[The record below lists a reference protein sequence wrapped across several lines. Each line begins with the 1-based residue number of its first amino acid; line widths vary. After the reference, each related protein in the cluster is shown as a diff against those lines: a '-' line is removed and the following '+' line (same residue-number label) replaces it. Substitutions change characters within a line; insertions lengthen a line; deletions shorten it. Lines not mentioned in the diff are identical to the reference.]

1 MATLAAYLN
10 ALGGDS
16 VHIVTVNDYLARR
29 DADWMGQIY
38 RLLGMTVGVV
48 VPGQAPGEKREAYR
62 SDVVY
67 GTNNEFGFDYLRD
80 NMAFS
85 LSEKAQPRLAYA
97 IVDEVDSILIDEA
110 RTPLIISGPS
120 EESSELYQRINRL
133 IPKLERQE
141 REPADEDDHV
151 PGDYLVDE
159 KTRARRHLTE
169 SGYRRVEE
177 LLSEEGLLGR
187 DESLYDTANVM
198 LLHHFDAA
206 LRAHSLY
213 HRDVHYL
220 VRGGEVVIVD
230 EFTGRT
236 MAGRRWSDGLHQAVE
251 AKEGVEIR
259 QGEPDPRLDH
269 LPELL
274 PALRQARG
282 DDRDRGHRGGRV
294 PADLRAG
301 GGGDPDPP
309 PDGPGRP
316 GRPRLPQ
323 AGREGSGPS
332 SRRSGNAGSGG
343 SRSSSAPPPS
353 RPRSTSPRASG
364 ARGSPTRC

>member
-1 MATLAAYLN
+1 
-10 ALGGDS
+10 
-16 VHIVTVNDYLARR
+16 
-29 DADWMGQIY
+29 MGQIY

-48 VPGQAPGEKREAYR
+48 VPGQTPAEKREAYR
-62 SDVVY
+62 ADIVY

-85 LSEKAQPRLAYA
+85 LVEKAQPRLVYA

-120 EESSELYQRINRL
+120 EESSELYLRINRL

-141 REPADEDDHV
+141 REPTDEEE
-151 PGDYLVDE
+151 PTSPE
-159 KTRARRHLTE
+159 TTSWTRRTRQAHLTE
-169 SGYRRVEE
+169 TGYRRVEE
-177 LLSEEGLLGR
+177 LLGEEGLLGR

-251 AKEGVEIR
+251 AKEGVTNPA
-259 QGEPDPRLDH
+259 GEPDPRVDH

-294 PADLRAG
+294 PADLRARG
-301 GGGDPDPP
+301 GRDPDPP
-309 PDGPGRP
+309 PDGP
-316 GRPRLPQ
+316 
-323 AGREGSGPS
+323 
-332 SRRSGNAGSGG
+332 RRSGRSRLYQAG
-343 SRSSSAPPPS
+343 
-353 RPRSTSPRASG
+353 
-364 ARGSPTRC
+364 